1 MSVSKTDLGRDLTM
15 CSRRVGWKVG
25 RGGALEELAWKKW
38 RSWACTVAQPCSLAI
53 HKTDSSRNLR
63 REQLA
68 GSGREAVVSLE
79 RTGRS
84 TEACRLTV
92 CHLQSEDDRQGSMA
106 MCSK

>member
-1 MSVSKTDLGRDLTM
+1 MSVSETDLGRDPT
-15 CSRRVGWKVG
+15 CAPGEPGGGWGEEG
-25 RGGALEELAWKKW
+25 RWKSLAWKKW

-68 GSGREAVVSLE
+68 GREVVVSLE
-79 RTGRS
+79 STAGS

-92 CHLQSEDDRQGSMA
+92 CHLQSEDDRQGNMA
-106 MCSK
+106 TCSK